1 MRGYER
7 MSISAQRSK
16 VEGSR
21 GITDDVAGKRP
32 RKLLQQ
38 VMLGT
43 CEVRDCEDAIA
54 STRGRVRSPDLECL
68 AFLPYSGQGC

>member
-1 MRGYER
+1 M
-7 MSISAQRSK
+7 
-16 VEGSR
+16 
-21 GITDDVAGKRP
+21 TDDVAGKRP
-32 RKLLQQ
+32 RKRLQQ

-68 AFLPYSGQGC
+68 AFIPYSGEGC